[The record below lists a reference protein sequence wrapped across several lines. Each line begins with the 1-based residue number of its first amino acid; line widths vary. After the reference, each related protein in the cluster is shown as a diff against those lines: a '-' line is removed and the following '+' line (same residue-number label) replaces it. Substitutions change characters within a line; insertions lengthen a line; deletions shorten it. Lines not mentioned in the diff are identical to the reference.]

1 MAFREVDMWEIFEVL
16 RRIAAGE
23 YHGSTARGTG
33 KDRKTVR
40 SYIRRARALG
50 WDGSGDGVTEALAG
64 RIQQSLRPV
73 AEISSLGAS
82 EDRLLDHRQTIRDW
96 LKAEEPERRGLRL
109 TKVHQ
114 LLRRRGV
121 EVPYSSLHR
130 FAVQQCGFADRR
142 RSTVRLARCRPGEVA
157 EVDFGRL
164 GLVFD
169 PEQGRN
175 RVLHALIVT
184 LVHSAHQY
192 VHTTHSQKLPD
203 VIEGLEEA
211 FEYFGG
217 VPRRVILDNMKA
229 AITKADRYEPQVQR
243 VFEAYSRHRD
253 FIIDAAVVRH
263 PTGKPHVE
271 RQVQYVRDNFF
282 AGEEWRD
289 REHVQERAVRWCTQ
303 TAGMRVHGTTR
314 KRPLVVFEEVEK
326 PALKPLTKGRF
337 VTPTWGQCKV
347 HPDHHIQFLCASYSV
362 PTRYIGQTVDVCS
375 DGKLVRIYAR
385 GEQIKLHTRV
395 GKGQRST
402 DHADYPSEKT
412 PYTMRSPDRCIA
424 EARRHGPDVSRF
436 VEQLLEGDFPWAHL
450 RQAQQILRLCAKYGA
465 PRTDAACR
473 TALAFDILSSPRVKR
488 ILEQGL
494 EDAQPPASA
503 PAQILQLPLRFAR
516 AAGSFSH
523 SPAKGDRDE

>member
-23 YHGSTARGTG
+23 SQAATARGTG

-50 WDGSGDGVTEALAG
+50 WDGSGEGVTEALAG

-192 VHTTHSQKLPD
+192 VYTTHSQKLPD

>member
-1 MAFREVDMWEIFEVL
+1 MAYREVDMWEILEIL
-16 RRIAAGE
+16 RRIAVGE
-23 YHGSTARGTG
+23 TQADTARGTG

-40 SYIRRARALG
+40 NYIRRARSLG
-50 WDGSGDGVTEALAG
+50 WDGSADSVTEALAG

-73 AEISSLGAS
+73 EEVSSLGSS
-82 EDRLLDHRQTIRDW
+82 EEQLFDHRQAIRDW
-96 LKAEEPERRGLRL
+96 LKVDEPERRGLRL

-114 LLRRRGV
+114 LLQRRGV
-121 EVPYSSLHR
+121 DVPYSSLHR
-130 FAVQQCGFADRR
+130 FAVQHCGFADRR
-142 RSTVRLARCRPGEVA
+142 RTTVRMAPCEPGEVA

-169 PEQGRN
+169 PERGRN

-184 LVHSAHQY
+184 LAHSAHQY
-192 VHTTHSQKLPD
+192 VYTTHSQQLD
-203 VIEGLEEA
+203 AVIEGLELA

-217 VPRRVILDNMKA
+217 VPRRVILDNMKT
-229 AITKADRYEPQVQR
+229 AITKAHRYEPHVQR
-243 VFEAYSRHRD
+243 VFEAYSRHRG

-282 AGEEWRD
+282 AGEQWRD
-289 REHVQERAVRWCTQ
+289 RDHVQEMAVRWCTQ

-326 PALKPLTKGRF
+326 PTLTPLTNGRF
-337 VTPTWGQCKV
+337 TTPTWGRCKV

-375 DGKLVRIYAR
+375 DGKLVRIYAG
-385 GEQIKLHTRV
+385 GEQIKLHPQV

-424 EARRHGPDVSRF
+424 EARKHGPDVGRF

-494 EDAQPPASA
+494 EDAQAPVSA
-503 PAQILQLPLRFAR
+503 PAQIVQLPLRFVR
-516 AAGSFSH
+516 TPGSFSH